1 MIIYKKE
8 LLYLMYLQFLNN
20 FRNQIPTSQQ
30 QQKTTYQY
38 TCMSANS
45 FVDTATTFTLPQC
58 FRLLFAMILKTTVL
72 SALVGNEE
80 AINQHVFDA
89 CQAIRSCPGTFEI
102 VRQPVTRSV
111 YVCIG

>member
-1 MIIYKKE
+1 
-8 LLYLMYLQFLNN
+8 
-20 FRNQIPTSQQ
+20 
-30 QQKTTYQY
+30 
-38 TCMSANS
+38 
-45 FVDTATTFTLPQC
+45 
-58 FRLLFAMILKTTVL
+58 MILKTTVL

-111 YVCIG
+111 YVCIGWGGVHFERLFWIWLDKKYEHNCY